1 MVISLLLLVK
11 ITLYEHFL
19 GVYGTHAPAVFLFQ
33 IKDCL
38 FGKFLKVCSS
48 QYGLAIQ
55 IYPLGV
61 GKIMS

>member
-1 MVISLLLLVK
+1 MSLLLFVK
-11 ITLYEHFL
+11 ITLYEQSL
-19 GVYGTHAPAVFLFQ
+19 GVYGTHALAVFLFR
-33 IKDCL
+33 IKHCL

-55 IYPLGV
+55 ISLLGV